1 MVLVG
6 LHQVEVGTKAL
17 LEAVV
22 AVKLELGTNG
32 GVAASVTGGKTSVV
46 GTITGVGEGS
56 EVNRRDRV
64 TSAEEGREV
73 ITNESCVV
81 LSTILSNTKKR
92 AGKTSVKTTSSS
104 NSTLTVTREAR
115 GRPARLDVGEQVLPS
130 GRNITPADIVIVV
143 ISVVSP
149 LVHVGVNEAVTLY
162 NPNQLLNGVVE
173 IELDLNVGA
182 GDRLVTG
189 ELKLLNK
196 VLMSNLSHT
205 TTLIGIKVDV
215 VYEKSG
221 VVKRRHTEST
231 GARYGKTARADRV
244 DTDIAVS
251 LLTEFKVDTHL
262 VVLEGDQRKS
272 TLIPYLS
279 IGTRLYLKPSMR
291 IANSLRPRNI

>member
-1 MVLVG
+1 VVLVR
-6 LHQVEVGTKAL
+6 LDQVKVRTKAL

-22 AVKLELGTNG
+22 AVKLKLGTNG
-32 GVAASVTGGKTSVV
+32 RVTTSVTGGKTSVV

-73 ITNESCVV
+73 VTITSRIGTV
-81 LSTILSNTKKR
+81 LKRTKER
-92 AGKTSVKTTSSS
+92 TGKT
-104 NSTLTVTREAR
+104 TLRSGTRTNAVVNTREA
-115 GRPARLDVGEQVLPS
+115 GSRPARLDVGEKVLPCV
-130 GRNITPADIVIVV
+130 GYGTPGNIVIVV
-143 ISVVSP
+143 IRIVGP
-149 LVHVGVNEAVTLY
+149 LVHVRVNEAVTLY

-182 GDRLVTG
+182 GNRLVTS
-189 ELKLLNK
+189 ELKLLNE

-215 VYEKSG
+215 VYEKSS

-231 GARYGKTARADRV
+231 GARYGKTASTDSVHA
-244 DTDIAVS
+244 DIAVS

-272 TLIPYLS
+272 QAWIPAAETPLLSKNFSRISMYLF
-279 IGTRLYLKPSMR
+279 
-291 IANSLRPRNI
+291 LRE